1 MTLPQGGCT
10 LDEGVTKYAGG
21 TLAPVM
27 TSTVSQKGRIAR
39 VSAVVLAAGAS
50 ARMGRP
56 KQLLPLGANTVLA
69 QTLENVLA
77 ARVDEIVLVLGSS
90 ASAIRQQL
98 PRYQLERFKV
108 VVNQDYGQGM
118 ATSLRAGLSA
128 LDPRSDAA
136 LIVLGDQPFI
146 RPHTLN
152 QIVEGYGRSRA
163 SIVIPSYL
171 GDRGNPVLLDRSVF
185 PEVMALEGDIGCR
198 AIFGNHLEDI
208 LKVEVED
215 PGVLL
220 DIDDQGDYDRLKQLH
235 ERSGQ

>member
-1 MTLPQGGCT
+1 
-10 LDEGVTKYAGG
+10 
-21 TLAPVM
+21 M
-27 TSTVSQKGRIAR
+27 TSTLSQKGSIAR

-50 ARMGRP
+50 ARMGRA
-56 KQLLPLGANTVLA
+56 KQLLPLGRNTVLA
-69 QTLENVLA
+69 QTLKNVLA
-77 ARVDEIVLVLGSS
+77 AQVDEMVLVLGAS
-90 ASAIRQQL
+90 AAAIRQQL
-98 PRYQLERFKV
+98 PRSQLERFKV
-108 VVNQDYGQGM
+108 VINQDYRRGM

-146 RPHTLN
+146 RPQTLD

-163 SIVIPSYL
+163 PIVIPSYQ
-171 GDRGNPVLLDRSVF
+171 GNRGNPVLLDRSVF
-185 PEVMALEGDIGCR
+185 SEVMALEGDIGCR

>member
-1 MTLPQGGCT
+1 
-10 LDEGVTKYAGG
+10 
-21 TLAPVM
+21 M
-27 TSTVSQKGRIAR
+27 TSNASHEGTIAR

-50 ARMGRP
+50 ARMGRA
-56 KQLLPLGANTVLA
+56 KQLLPLGRNTMLA

-77 ARVDEIVLVLGSS
+77 VRLDERVLVLGSS
-90 ASAIRQQL
+90 AEAIRQQL
-98 PRYQLERFKV
+98 PQAQLEQFKV

-136 LIVLGDQPFI
+136 LIILGDQPFI
-146 RPHTLN
+146 RPRTLD
-152 QIVEGYGRSRA
+152 QIVDGYGRSRA
-163 SIVIPSYL
+163 PIVIPSYH

-185 PEVMALEGDIGCR
+185 SEVMALEGDIGCR
-198 AIFGNHLEDI
+198 AIFGSHLEDI

-215 PGVLL
+215 PGVLF